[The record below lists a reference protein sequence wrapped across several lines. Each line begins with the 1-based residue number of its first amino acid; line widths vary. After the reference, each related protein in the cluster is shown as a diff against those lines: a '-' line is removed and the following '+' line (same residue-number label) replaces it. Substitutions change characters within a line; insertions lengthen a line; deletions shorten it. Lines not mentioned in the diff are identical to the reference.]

1 MHVVLSLTLGTG
13 LLLVFLSLT
22 AKRTATVVAPVEP
35 EPSVAARTVT
45 VTRGDVATRVAAAVL
60 ALVAVQ
66 GFLGWPALSVAAGIV
81 GALLP
86 SWYRGQREA
95 RRREAVEDAVAEV
108 VDALRDASRT
118 GVGIEDALR
127 SLARS
132 GPLALRPALRALE
145 RDLRL
150 MEFDVAL
157 ARARESVAH
166 PAFDMLAVALVMSFR
181 VGGRNLSGVLDG
193 LGRSVRGTARARR
206 EVRAQQAEQVM
217 SARVIAALPVLLIVV
232 LRAVNPGYL
241 DVFSTPTGQVVLAV
255 CLVLP
260 AVGYTL
266 MRRTIT
272 LPGRERVLR

>member
-1 MHVVLSLTLGTG
+1 MHVVLSLTLGAG
-13 LLLVFLSLT
+13 LLLTFLSLT
-22 AKRTATVVAPVEP
+22 ERRPTATPTDEAPERLSRP
-35 EPSVAARTVT
+35 ASAAPGELAV
-45 VTRGDVATRVAAAVL
+45 RVAAAGVS
-60 ALVAVQ
+60 AAVVQ
-66 GFLGWPALSVAAGIV
+66 LFLGWPALSAGAGIV

-86 SWYRGQREA
+86 SWYRGQRET
-95 RRREAVEDAVAEV
+95 RRQEAVEEAVAEV
-108 VDALRDASRT
+108 VDALRDASRV

-127 SLARS
+127 SLGRS
-132 GPLALRPALRALE
+132 GPLALRPALRALD

-150 MEFDVAL
+150 MEFDVAV
-157 ARARESVAH
+157 ARAREAVAH

-181 VGGRNLSGVLDG
+181 IGGRNLSGVLDG

-241 DVFSTPTGQVVLAV
+241 DVFSTPAGQVVLAA

-266 MRRTIT
+266 MRRTIA
-272 LPGRERVLR
+272 LPGQERVLR

>member
-1 MHVVLSLTLGTG
+1 MHVVLSLTLGAG
-13 LLLVFLSLT
+13 LLLTFLSLT
-22 AKRTATVVAPVEP
+22 ERRPATAPADEAPGRP
-35 EPSVAARTVT
+35 GRPACAAPGALAV
-45 VTRGDVATRVAAAVL
+45 RVAAAV
-60 ALVAVQ
+60 ASAAMVQ
-66 GFLGWPALSVAAGIV
+66 LFLGWPALSAGAGIV

-86 SWYRGQREA
+86 SWYRGQRET
-95 RRREAVEDAVAEV
+95 RRQEAVEEAVAEV
-108 VDALRDASRT
+108 VDALRDASRV

-127 SLARS
+127 SLGRS
-132 GPLALRPALRALE
+132 GPLALRPALRALD

-150 MEFDVAL
+150 MEFDVAI
-157 ARARESVAH
+157 ARAREAVAH

-181 VGGRNLSGVLDG
+181 IGGRNLSGVLDG

-241 DVFSTPTGQVVLAV
+241 DVFSTPAGQVVLAA

-266 MRRTIT
+266 MRRTIA
-272 LPGRERVLR
+272 LPGQERVLR

>member
-1 MHVVLSLTLGTG
+1 
-13 LLLVFLSLT
+13 
-22 AKRTATVVAPVEP
+22 
-35 EPSVAARTVT
+35 
-45 VTRGDVATRVAAAVL
+45 VATRVAAGVL
-60 ALVAVQ
+60 AMVAVQ
-66 GFLGWPALSVAAGIV
+66 AFLGWPALSVAAGIV

-132 GPLALRPALRALE
+132 GPVALRPALRALE

-150 MEFDVAL
+150 MEFDAAL

-217 SARVIAALPVLLIVV
+217 SARVIAALPVLLIVA

>member
-1 MHVVLSLTLGTG
+1 MHVVLSLTLGAG
-13 LLLVFLSLT
+13 LLLTFLSLT
-22 AKRTATVVAPVEP
+22 ERRPAAAPADDAP
-35 EPSVAARTVT
+35 ERPMRPASAAPGALAV
-45 VTRGDVATRVAAAVL
+45 RVAAA
-60 ALVAVQ
+60 AVCAAVMQ
-66 GFLGWPALSVAAGIV
+66 AFLGWPALSAGAAIV

-86 SWYRGQREA
+86 SWYRSQRET
-95 RRREAVEDAVAEV
+95 RRREAVEEAVAEV
-108 VDALRDASRT
+108 VDALRDASRV

-127 SLARS
+127 SLGRS
-132 GPLALRPALRALE
+132 GPLALRPALRALD

-150 MEFDVAL
+150 MEFDVAI
-157 ARARESVAH
+157 ARAREAVAH

-181 VGGRNLSGVLDG
+181 IGGRNLSGVLDG

-217 SARVIAALPVLLIVV
+217 SARVIAALPVLLMVV

-241 DVFSTPTGQVVLAV
+241 DVFSTPAGQVVLAA

-266 MRRTIT
+266 MRRTIA
-272 LPGRERVLR
+272 LPGQERVLR

>member
-1 MHVVLSLTLGTG
+1 MHVVLSLTLGAG
-13 LLLVFLSLT
+13 LLLTFLSLT
-22 AKRTATVVAPVEP
+22 ERRPAAAPADDAP
-35 EPSVAARTVT
+35 ERPIRPASAAPGELAV
-45 VTRGDVATRVAAAVL
+45 RVAAA
-60 ALVAVQ
+60 AASAAVVQ
-66 GFLGWPALSVAAGIV
+66 VFLGWPALSAGAAIV

-86 SWYRGQREA
+86 SWYRSQRET
-95 RRREAVEDAVAEV
+95 RRREAVEEAVAEV
-108 VDALRDASRT
+108 VDALRDASRV

-127 SLARS
+127 SLGRS
-132 GPLALRPALRALE
+132 GPLALRPALRVLD

-150 MEFDVAL
+150 MEFDVAI
-157 ARARESVAH
+157 ARARETVAH

-181 VGGRNLSGVLDG
+181 IGGRNLSGVLDG

-241 DVFSTPTGQVVLAV
+241 DVFSTPAGQVVLAA

-266 MRRTIT
+266 MRRTIA
-272 LPGRERVLR
+272 LPGQERVLR

>member
-1 MHVVLSLTLGTG
+1 MHVILSLTLGAG
-13 LLLVFLSLT
+13 LLLTFLSLT
-22 AKRTATVVAPVEP
+22 ERRSAATPAVES
-35 EPSVAARTVT
+35 EPAGRVNPAARGELAI
-45 VTRGDVATRVAAAVL
+45 RLATAAVAAAV
-60 ALVAVQ
+60 VQ
-66 GFLGWPALSVAAGIV
+66 VFLGWPALSVGAAIV

-86 SWYRGQREA
+86 SWYRSQREA
-95 RRREAVEDAVAEV
+95 RRREAVEDAVAEA
-108 VDALRDASRT
+108 VDALRDASRV

-127 SLARS
+127 SLGRS
-132 GPLALRPALRALE
+132 GPLALRSAFRTLD

-150 MEFDVAL
+150 MEFDAAI

-181 VGGRNLSGVLDG
+181 IGGRNLSGVLDG

-260 AVGYTL
+260 AVGYTV
-266 MRRTIT
+266 MRRTIA
-272 LPGRERVLR
+272 LPGQERVLR

>member
-1 MHVVLSLTLGTG
+1 MHVVLSLTLGAG
-13 LLLVFLSLT
+13 LLLTFLSLT
-22 AKRTATVVAPVEP
+22 ERRPATAPADEAPGRP
-35 EPSVAARTVT
+35 GRPASAAPGALAV
-45 VTRGDVATRVAAAVL
+45 RVAAAV
-60 ALVAVQ
+60 ASAAMVQ
-66 GFLGWPALSVAAGIV
+66 LFLGWPALSAGAGIV

-86 SWYRGQREA
+86 SWYRGQRET
-95 RRREAVEDAVAEV
+95 RRQEAVEEAVAEV
-108 VDALRDASRT
+108 VDALRDASRV

-127 SLARS
+127 SLGRS
-132 GPLALRPALRALE
+132 GPLALRPALRALD

-150 MEFDVAL
+150 MEFDAAI
-157 ARARESVAH
+157 ARAREAVAH

-181 VGGRNLSGVLDG
+181 IGGRNLSGVLDG

-241 DVFSTPTGQVVLAV
+241 DVFSTPAGQVVLAA

-266 MRRTIT
+266 MRRTIA
-272 LPGRERVLR
+272 LPGQERVLR